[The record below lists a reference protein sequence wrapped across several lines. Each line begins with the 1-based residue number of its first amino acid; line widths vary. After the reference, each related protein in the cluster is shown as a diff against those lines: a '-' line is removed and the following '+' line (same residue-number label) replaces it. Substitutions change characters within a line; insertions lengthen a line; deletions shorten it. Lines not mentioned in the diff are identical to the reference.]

1 MKPEIALKVIKEC
14 IAYKSIWGKFP
25 DPITSKEHIR
35 ILQAFRL
42 VRVLTK

>member
-14 IAYKSIWGKFP
+14 IAYKSIWGKWP

-35 ILQAFRL
+35 ILQAFRF
-42 VRVLTK
+42 VRILTK